1 MDNLLGAWSEFLHGK
16 RSRAD
21 VQLFES
27 NLMDN
32 LLALHRS
39 LVDTSYTHD
48 PYEAFAVSDPKPRQ
62 IHKASVRD
70 RVLHRAVYRTLYP
83 FFDRLFIHDSYSCRI
98 DKGVHK
104 ALNQFT
110 SYARRAS
117 HNHRRTVWVL
127 KCDIRKFFASIRQET
142 LLAILAGR
150 IPDARVNGLLG
161 KIIRSFSS
169 TAPGVGLPL
178 GNLTSQ
184 LFANVYM
191 NEFDQFVKHT
201 LRVKYYVRYADDFV
215 FLSTDR
221 NWLQE
226 LLPMIQDFLSRMLHF
241 ELHPHKVELR
251 TVSSGVDFLG
261 WVHFTDHRVLRT
273 VTKRRMLAN
282 IDLYSPDEQIASYKG
297 LLGHG
302 NGFQLQKQID
312 IQKAI

>member
-1 MDNLLGAWSEFLHGK
+1 MDNLLKAWGEFLHGK

-32 LLALHRS
+32 LLVLRRS
-39 LVDTSYTHD
+39 LVDVSYTHD

-70 RVLHRAVYRTLYP
+70 RVLHRAVYRILYP
-83 FFDRLFIHDSYSCRI
+83 FFDTLFIQDSYSCRMN
-98 DKGVHK
+98 KGVHK

-117 HNHRRTVWVL
+117 NNHRRTVWAL
-127 KCDIRKFFASIRQET
+127 KCDIRKFFASIRQDT
-142 LLAILAGR
+142 LLAILADR
-150 IPDARVNGLLG
+150 IPDVRVNWLLG

-169 TAPGVGLPL
+169 TAVGVGLPL

-201 LRVKYYVRYADDFV
+201 LRVKYYIRYADDFV
-215 FLSTDR
+215 FLSTDKEQ
-221 NWLQE
+221 LE
-226 LLPMIQDFLSRMLHF
+226 SLLPLIHDFLSRMLHF

-251 TVSSGVDFLG
+251 TVASGVDFLG
-261 WVHFTDHRVLRT
+261 WVHFTDHRVLRA
-273 VTKRRMLAN
+273 VTKRRMLSR
-282 IDLYSPDEQIASYKG
+282 IDPYSSDEQIASYKG

-302 NGFQLQKQID
+302 NSLTLQKRID
-312 IQKAI
+312 TQHLS